1 MGPGLTGQA
10 GNCQPGYLPRPLE
23 VTNVR
28 FVFRQFFF
36 VYLQISEK
44 TRTRFQDFFY
54 MSITYLFHIFI
65 NLFIYS
71 NSLNSNSE
79 GHPGQNNRRT
89 DYSPDTT
96 TKDLPYHDRGG
107 STGGSIPAPTGP
119 AGQHQQQHQPSFLA
133 YKAGEVLTTGNLTDF
148 LKPYYTIMTGVG
160 LRGVRYPP
168 LPAPRINSSICSI
181 F

>member
-1 MGPGLTGQA
+1 
-10 GNCQPGYLPRPLE
+10 
-23 VTNVR
+23 
-28 FVFRQFFF
+28 
-36 VYLQISEK
+36 
-44 TRTRFQDFFY
+44 
-54 MSITYLFHIFI
+54 MSISIISLIFSTHNEEVDKLNKISNEFIHISIIYFIFI
-65 NLFIYS
+65 LISLFIHS

-107 STGGSIPAPTGP
+107 SAGGSIPAPSGP

-148 LKPYYTIMTGVG
+148 LKPYFPRVG
-160 LRGVRYPP
+160 E
-168 LPAPRINSSICSI
+168 A
-181 F
+181 

>member
-1 MGPGLTGQA
+1 MSFSL
-10 GNCQPGYLPRPLE
+10 
-23 VTNVR
+23 
-28 FVFRQFFF
+28 
-36 VYLQISEK
+36 ISSC
-44 TRTRFQDFFY
+44 FH
-54 MSITYLFHIFI
+54 YLFHISNI
-65 NLFIYS
+65 YLFIYS
-71 NSLNSNSE
+71 NSHNSNSE

-148 LKPYYTIMTGVG
+148 LKPYHYRGGSMGGSIPTPTGPGGQHQQQHQPSFLAYKAGKVLTTG
-160 LRGVRYPP
+160 NLTDFLKP
-168 LPAPRINSSICSI
+168 
-181 F
+181 